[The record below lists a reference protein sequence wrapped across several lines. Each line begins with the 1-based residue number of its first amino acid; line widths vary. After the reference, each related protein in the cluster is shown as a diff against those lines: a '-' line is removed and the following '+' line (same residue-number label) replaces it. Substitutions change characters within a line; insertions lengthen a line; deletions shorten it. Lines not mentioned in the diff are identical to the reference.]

1 MDYWRIHRLGLV
13 SLCAHNRI
21 KAKRKE
27 LYQNV
32 VCLHFDTARLLPPP
46 LPLYTKIYN
55 CLQGIDNFQLILQES
70 DTLCFST
77 F

>member
-1 MDYWRIHRLGLV
+1 MLFVFILIQLV
-13 SLCAHNRI
+13 F
-21 KAKRKE
+21 
-27 LYQNV
+27 Y
-32 VCLHFDTARLLPPP
+32 P
-46 LPLYTKIYN
+46 LPLYPKIYN